1 MLPLQ
6 ETTELE
12 DAGLIGL
19 ILEVINAMG
28 EIGVGFL
35 VFLESVI
42 PPIPS
47 EVVLPSAGMLV
58 ALGELNGPLTWI
70 WAMIGSV
77 TGALTLYGA
86 GRAFGEE
93 RTRKML
99 LIVPL
104 VEEDDV
110 DRADAWFAKRGEAA
124 VLIGRVIPGVRSLI
138 SLPAGAAKMPIPRF
152 VLWTAIGSGVWN
164 TLLIGAGMWLGS
176 QWDIII
182 EYLDVIDRIV
192 VLFFGIAIAVFVMR
206 RINTRRI
213 HKLQSRQAA
222 ELAALQAGREGDQT
236 TPGGVPRS
244 VDAEEE

>member
-6 ETTELE
+6 ETTSYE

-47 EVVLPSAGMLV
+47 EVVLPSAGMLI
-58 ALGELNGPLTWI
+58 ALGELNGPLTWM

-93 RTRKML
+93 RTRKVL

-138 SLPAGAAKMPIPRF
+138 SLPAGAAKMPVPRF

-192 VLFFGIAIAVFVMR
+192 VLVFGIAIAVFVMR
-206 RINTRRI
+206 RLHTRHR
-213 HKLQSRQAA
+213 HKLESQQQRA
-222 ELAALQAGREGDQT
+222 ELGD
-236 TPGGVPRS
+236 
-244 VDAEEE
+244 E